1 MRGVVIAPRWRKVL
15 RDIVAHPGRSLLAVL
30 ALSTGVFQVGALIH
44 KYAILEP
51 LLATMY
57 SRTNPASAILFVD
70 DAGDDLIEAV
80 RQVPGVAQAEARPV
94 ILARVRVNPGAAG
107 DEWLPAVL
115 YVVRD
120 FDDLRIDT
128 FKPNDGAWPPG
139 GDEVLLERSALSLTG
154 VGTGDTLTARNPAG
168 DEVALRVAGS
178 VHAAGLAPAW
188 MDHVVPGFVPWNS
201 AARKA
206 LGGESAQIRIVA
218 DHPLDEGYIREVAAK
233 VRTMV
238 EGRGHAVT
246 RVGVET
252 PGRHP
257 HADQM
262 SIFLYLLGAF
272 GILSLVLSAVLVASM
287 VHALLAEQVRQVG
300 IMKAIG
306 GSTRQIAGLYVGQIA
321 LLAVAALALGLPA
334 GLAVGRAYAR
344 FSAGILNVDVTDTPF
359 PVRALA
365 AVVAVGLLLPLLVA
379 LVPIHRASR
388 ITVHQA
394 LNDDLGP
401 RPFGSRRLERW
412 LARLTWLPRPFLL
425 SLRTTCL
432 RRGRL
437 ALTVGTLAIGG
448 AVFMSALNVSGAWTR
463 AVDND
468 FRARRYDLQV
478 VLGRPYPIATL
489 AEIVAAVPG
498 VARAEYWPGASPA
511 LIGAGGVAGSDVA
524 LLGLEPG
531 STLLDLPLIAGRWLR
546 ADDPRGV
553 VINQTVVARNP
564 TLRAGGVVALRLDG
578 RSVTFP
584 IAGVVKELNPVPV
597 IYAPAAAVLEAT
609 GQAGDTARTLRIVTG
624 AHDEAAQRATAA
636 ALEAAFLERGIEV
649 GGMTRMLDARKAI
662 LDHLVIVMAVLTM
675 ASVIVV
681 FVGAIALAST
691 LTLSVVQRTREFGIL
706 GAIGA
711 APWTIAR
718 HVWLES
724 ILIGVTGWI
733 VSLLLAAP
741 VSYLLESVTGGI
753 FFKAPLDF
761 FVSVGAAAIWLAL
774 SVALASLCSVYPAR
788 RAARLTVREAM
799 AYA

>member
-30 ALSTGVFQVGALIH
+30 ALSTGVFQVGALVH

-57 SRTNPASAILFVD
+57 GRTNPASAILFVD
-70 DAGDDLIEAV
+70 AAGDDLVEAV
-80 RQVPGVAQAEARPV
+80 RRVPGVARAEARP
-94 ILARVRVNPGAAG
+94 ILLARVRVGAGTGG
-107 DEWLPAVL
+107 DEWMPAVL

-120 FDDLRIDT
+120 FADLRIDT

-139 GDEVLLERSALSLTG
+139 GNEVLLERSALALAG

-178 VHAAGLAPAW
+178 VHAEGLAPAW
-188 MDHVVPGFVPWNS
+188 MDHVVPGFVPWDS
-201 AARKA
+201 AARAA
-206 LGGESAQIRIVA
+206 LGGESAQILIVT
-218 DHPLDEGYIREVAAK
+218 DHPLDEGYIREVAGAA
-233 VRTMV
+233 RTML
-238 EGRGHAVT
+238 EGRGHTVT
-246 RVGVET
+246 RVGMET
-252 PGRHP
+252 PGKHP

-262 SIFLYLLGAF
+262 SAFLYLLGAF
-272 GILSLVLSAVLVASM
+272 GILSLALGAVLVASM
-287 VHALLAEQVRQVG
+287 VHALLAEQLRQVG

-306 GSTRQIAGLYVGQIA
+306 GSSRQIAGMYLGQIA
-321 LLAVAALALGLPA
+321 ILAAAALAIGLPG
-334 GLAVGRAYAR
+334 GLAVGREYAR
-344 FSAGILNVDVTDTPF
+344 FSAGILNVDVSDTPF
-359 PVRALA
+359 PYRALA
-365 AVVAVGLLLPLLVA
+365 AVIAVGFLLPLLVS
-379 LVPIHRASR
+379 LVPIHQAAR

-401 RPFGSRRLERW
+401 RPFGSSRIERW
-412 LARLTWLPRPFLL
+412 LSRLTWLPRPFLL

-463 AVDND
+463 AVDDD
-468 FRARRYDLQV
+468 FRARRYDLMV
-478 VLGRPYPIATL
+478 SLGRSYPIATL
-489 AEIVAAVPG
+489 AGIVTAVPG

-511 LIGAGGVAGSDVA
+511 LIGAGGVAGGNVA
-524 LLGLEPG
+524 LLGITAD

-546 ADDPRGV
+546 ADHPRGV
-553 VINQTVVARNP
+553 VINQTVVSRNP
-564 TLRAGGVVALRLDG
+564 DLHVGADVTLRLDG

-584 IAGVVKELNPVPV
+584 IAGVVKELSPVPV
-597 IYAPAAAVLEAT
+597 IYAPVAAVLDTT
-609 GQAGDTARTLRIVTG
+609 GQVGDAARTLRIVTAG
-624 AHDEAAQRATAA
+624 HDDAAQRAAA
-636 ALEAAFLERGIEV
+636 TALEAAFLAHGVEV
-649 GGMTRMLDARKAI
+649 VGMTRMLDARKAI
-662 LDHLVIVMAVLTM
+662 LDHLVIIMAVLTM
-675 ASVIVV
+675 AAAIVV

-711 APWTIAR
+711 TPWTIAR

-724 ILIGVTGWI
+724 ILIGVAGWT

-741 VSYLLESVTGGI
+741 VSDLLESVTGEI

-761 FVSVGAAAIWLAL
+761 FVSVGAAAIWLVL
-774 SVALASLCSVYPAR
+774 SVALASLCSLYPAR
-788 RAARLTVREAM
+788 RAARLTVREALT
-799 AYA
+799 YA